1 MNSYKA
7 LKNFSAAGILCAGPF
22 ISQVALAETNEES
35 WSNWVGQ
42 KTYLGIGAAAAKL
55 DNAKVQDQ
63 NIATGDLSDF
73 SDDHVTSQIYGG
85 VMLNSWLGVEVG
97 YLHLPE
103 YDDNGFDID
112 GHGLSAAL
120 LLAAPVGD
128 SMELYVKG
136 GQVWWDVEVDGPLG
150 FDAKIDGEDWL
161 YGAGMN
167 FAMTDNV
174 ALRLEYTRYQLDG
187 GDGHAD
193 LDTAMLGVQYRF

>member
-7 LKNFSAAGILCAGPF
+7 LKTFSAAGILCAGPF
-22 ISQVALAETNEES
+22 ISQAVSADTNDNS
-35 WSNWVGQ
+35 WSNWVGE
-42 KTYLGIGAAAAKL
+42 KAYLGIGAAAAKL
-55 DNAKVQDQ
+55 DNAKVQDN

-73 SDDHVTSQIYGG
+73 SDDRVTGQLYGG
-85 VMLNSWLGVEVG
+85 IMFNSWLGVEVG

-112 GHGLSAAL
+112 GHGISAAL

-128 SMELYVKG
+128 SMEFYVKG
-136 GQVWWDVEVDGPLG
+136 GQVWWDIEVDGPLG

-161 YGAGMN
+161 YGAGVN
-167 FAMTDNV
+167 FAMTDNL
-174 ALRLEYTRYQLDG
+174 ALRLEYTRYELDG
-187 GDGHAD
+187 GDGSAD